1 MRDFDIDSDL
11 KQEKFQNIKLVQGD
25 RGNKIKINVY
35 EDGQPVNLAGC
46 SVTAKYKRTD
56 GEIINDGVIENIHDN
71 SFDAVMDS
79 SITKVAGTLKMLFT
93 IEKDDVKV
101 STFLLLADVRESIGE
116 NTGSSGGNTGGG
128 SGEVIIDLSNYYKK
142 IETYSKNQID
152 ARFKDIVKQTITTE
166 ERTKLNSLNNY
177 DDTTVKTNIQNVQQ
191 QVNNLVL
198 GAVGDGNNAE
208 VVQARGNYTVLND
221 RFDSIEKDLYL
232 TETLNSNNC
241 IGFNDSTQPI
251 TANGV
256 TLTVRNGAF
265 ELNGT
270 ATANTELNILS
281 LQKSPMLEAA
291 QYTFKVEKI
300 SGNTIPDNQS
310 LKVYYTSNKMFD
322 VTETESATVTF
333 SEVQNRLKFRIIAGV
348 QYNNYKFHFW
358 GEKGSSCGDYKEYG
372 HGSVKIE
379 KHKKDFDN
387 LNDHIENVSI
397 HTTAEEKQAISEL
410 TVSST
415 IFVDE
420 INDTANKIY
429 NNMNGQ
435 CLCFAWISDTHT
447 YPNYDSSDSSAVQYL
462 NEINTIK
469 FVNKQVGFDML
480 VHGGDMV
487 NTQWLWKN
495 PTTTNE
501 VYGKVIHDYVNELR
515 KTEIDNIYICMGN
528 HDGGFIPNNT
538 GSGVGTEYSNYKCF
552 YKNSRQ
558 RVSDNKGKIVR
569 EGTKPYYY
577 VDFDNLKLRC
587 MFLATDMD
595 SLKTDWKGMDYEQA
609 EWIKNTLENIQTDY
623 NVILF
628 THIPITRFYTVMS
641 KGGSTTSIVNLLNGF
656 NNHSTVDNQGS
667 SLDADFSNKTGK
679 ILACFSG
686 HYHGDS
692 IILPSDEK
700 AKFTFPEITITS
712 GGYLTNKVITTG
724 DFSNEADAPAREY
737 GKVTQNAWDGV
748 VYSKTDNKIY
758 LTRFGA
764 GEDRVIDL
772 S

>member
-1 MRDFDIDSDL
+1 MGIEIIGKLTQKNNGDFKLVDL
-11 KQEKFQNIKLVQGD
+11 EDVDYDGTGKNAKQEL
-25 RGNKIKINVY
+25 
-35 EDGQPVNLAGC
+35 E
-46 SVTAKYKRTD
+46 
-56 GEIINDGVIENIHDN
+56 
-71 SFDAVMDS
+71 
-79 SITKVAGTLKMLFT
+79 
-93 IEKDDVKV
+93 
-101 STFLLLADVRESIGE
+101 
-116 NTGSSGGNTGGG
+116 
-128 SGEVIIDLSNYYKK
+128 KK
-142 IETYSKNQID
+142 IEEAKNSSTPYDDTKI
-152 ARFKDIVKQTITTE
+152 KTDINIIKTDLGTEELTTTNKTVKGAVNEVAAQYNNIAKQTITTE

-221 RFDSIEKDLYL
+221 RFDSIENDLYL

-322 VTETESATVTF
+322 VTETLSATVTF
-333 SEVQNRLKFRIIAGV
+333 SEVQNRLKFRIVTGV

-447 YPNYDSSDSSAVQYL
+447 YPNYDSNDSSAAQYL

-469 FVNKQVGFDML
+469 FVNRKVGFDML

-487 NTQWLWKN
+487 NTQWLWRN

-501 VYGKVIHDYVNELR
+501 SYGKVIHDYVNELR